1 MAKNQT
7 TPIRPVVLQAD
18 KDALAALK
26 SITAYAPNNNA
37 YAVTA
42 LDSLLGAA
50 VNAQDAEAAAASAF
64 AGARDDKVA
73 AEWAFHNAMLG
84 VKDQVAGQF
93 GQDSNE
99 LQALG
104 LKKKSE
110 HKAPKR
116 TVKAKAA

>member
-26 SITAYAPNNNA
+26 SITGYTPNNNA
-37 YAVTA
+37 YAVET
-42 LDSLLGAA
+42 LDTLLNAA
-50 VNAQDAEAAAASAF
+50 VSAQNTEAAAAGTL

-84 VKDQVAGQF
+84 VKDQVSGQF
-93 GQDSNE
+93 GKDSNE

-104 LKKKSE
+104 MKKKSE
-110 HKAPKR
+110 HKNPVR
-116 TVKAKAA
+116 KAKQAA